1 MKATTASDA
10 RRLEEI
16 PNIGTSIAGDLR
28 AIGIHEPG
36 QLVGRDPYALYEA
49 SNRVAGARQDPC
61 LIDCFIS
68 AVRFMEGAPPLPW
81 WEYTAERK
89 LRLRTSTAPRSL
101 LLALVA
107 AALATASGSAPM
119 GAQSL
124 PGDSAVRAILRE
136 RVDAGRF
143 AGIAVGLVSRD
154 GARRVIAYGPRAG
167 VQPFDGNTVF
177 EIGSITKTFTAAI
190 LADMVAKGEVALDDP
205 VTKHLPPGTVVPAR
219 DGKPITLGDLATQ
232 TSGLARMPSNFFPKD
247 GANPYADYT
256 LAQLYAF
263 LAGYTPPRAT
273 GERYEYS
280 NLGPALLGQALGHR
294 AAQDYETLVTERVL
308 APLGMRDTRI
318 ALTGAMRA
326 RLAPGHTE
334 GGTPTKNWDLP
345 TFAGAGALR
354 STVNDMLR
362 YIHANADSTS
372 RPLGATLAMTHGAR
386 FAISPVMSIG
396 LGWHRRTTPGGRVI
410 VWHNGGTG
418 GYRTFTGYL
427 EGSGTGVVVLSNTSR
442 SVDEIGFH
450 LLDASIP
457 LPPVPPRRTEVTLPV
472 AVLDTYVGTYDLSPT
487 FAIVITREGS
497 QMIAQ
502 ATAQPRFPIFA
513 EAEGKFF
520 LKEVDAQLSFT
531 KDALGN
537 VNGLVLHQN
546 GADQP
551 ARKR

>member
-1 MKATTASDA
+1 MKATTAADA

-16 PNIGTSIAGDLR
+16 PNIGKSIAGDLR

-36 QLVGRDPYALYEA
+36 QLRGRDPYALYEA
-49 SNRVAGARQDPC
+49 SNRAAGVRQDPC

-81 WEYTAERK
+81 WEYTEERK
-89 LRLRTSTAPRSL
+89 RQLRRSATPRTL
-101 LLALVA
+101 LLALVG
-107 AALATASGSAPM
+107 AALATAPL
-119 GAQSL
+119 GAQSA
-124 PGDSAVRAILRE
+124 PSDSAVGAIIRE

-154 GARRVIAYGPRAG
+154 GARRVIAYGPAAG

-177 EIGSITKTFTAAI
+177 EIGSITKTFTTAI

-205 VTKHLPPGTVVPAR
+205 VTKHLPVGTVVPAR
-219 DGKPITLGDLATQ
+219 DGKRITLGDLATQ

-263 LAGYTPPRAT
+263 LAGHTPPRAT

-280 NLGPALLGQALGHR
+280 NLGLALLGQALSYR
-294 AAQDYETLVTERVL
+294 AGKDYEALVTERVL

-318 ALTGAMRA
+318 TLTDAMRV

-354 STVNDMLR
+354 STVHDMLR

-386 FAISPVMSIG
+386 FTISPVMSIG
-396 LGWHRRTTPGGRVI
+396 LGWHRRTTPAGRVI

-427 EGSGTGVVVLSNTSR
+427 EGSGSGVVVLSNTSR
-442 SVDEIGFH
+442 GVDEIGFH
-450 LLDASIP
+450 LLDPSIP
-457 LPPVPPRRTEVTLPV
+457 LPPVPPRRSEVALSV
-472 AVLDTYVGTYDLSPT
+472 ALLDTYVGTYDLSPT

-497 QMIAQ
+497 QLIAQ
-502 ATAQPRFPIFA
+502 ATGQPRFAIFA
-513 EAEGKFF
+513 EAEGEFF
-520 LKEVDAQLSFT
+520 LKEVEAQLSFT
-531 KDALGN
+531 KDASGT
-537 VNGLVLHQN
+537 VTGLVLHQN
-546 GADQP
+546 GAHQP